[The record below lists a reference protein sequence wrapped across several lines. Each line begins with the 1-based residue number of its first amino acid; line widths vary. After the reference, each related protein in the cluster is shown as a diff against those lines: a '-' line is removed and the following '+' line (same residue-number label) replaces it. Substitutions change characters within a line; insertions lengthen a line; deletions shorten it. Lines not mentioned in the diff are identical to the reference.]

1 VNEALFLKKNRPE
14 WARIEGLAA
23 RLDGSGRPL
32 SGTELFALVSLYRKI
47 TGDLARARMLKLHPD
62 VVDYLNQLVGRVH
75 FLVYAP
81 PPYPFRNVLDFF
93 RRGFPQAVRR
103 QWRYVLGALLLLIVP
118 AVAAYAAVAVEPS
131 LGTAFA
137 PPGYVDE
144 VEKAFG
150 KTFGQEQRP
159 AGMGAIATSFYITN
173 NIRVAF
179 LAFALGAFL
188 GLGSVYILVFN
199 GIIVGG
205 VGAVV
210 RLHGLSYNFWSFVAS
225 HGGIEIGA
233 ILLSGAAGMRIG
245 FALLNPGI
253 RTRKAALTEA
263 GREAGLLMFGVM
275 VMLALAAVIEA
286 WISPSTLP
294 NGFKLAFGTL
304 NLAALTAYLTLAGRP
319 PRRSPA
325 RT

>member
-1 VNEALFLKKNRPE
+1 MNEAIFLKKNRPE

-32 SGTELFALVSLYRKI
+32 SGTELFTLVSLYRKI

-81 PPYPFRNVLDFF
+81 PPYPFGRVLEFF
-93 RRGFPQAVRR
+93 RSGFPQAVRR
-103 QWRYVLGALLLLIVP
+103 QWRYVLGAILLVLVP
-118 AVAAYAAVAVEPS
+118 AVAAYVAVAAEPS
-131 LGTAFA
+131 LGAAFA

-144 VEKAFG
+144 VEKNFG
-150 KTFGQEQRP
+150 KTFGKEARP

-173 NIRVAF
+173 NIKVAF
-179 LAFALGAFL
+179 LAFAWGAFL
-188 GLGSVYILVFN
+188 GLGSVHILAFN
-199 GIIVGG
+199 GIVLGG

-210 RLHGLSYNFWSFVAS
+210 HQHGLSYNFWSFVAS

-253 RTRKAALTEA
+253 RTRKAALAEA
-263 GREAGLLMFGVM
+263 GREAGLLMFGVI

-294 NGFKLAFGTL
+294 NGVKLAFGTL
-304 NLAALTAYLTLAGRP
+304 NLVALTAYLTLAGRP
-319 PRRSPA
+319 PGA
-325 RT
+325 KTH